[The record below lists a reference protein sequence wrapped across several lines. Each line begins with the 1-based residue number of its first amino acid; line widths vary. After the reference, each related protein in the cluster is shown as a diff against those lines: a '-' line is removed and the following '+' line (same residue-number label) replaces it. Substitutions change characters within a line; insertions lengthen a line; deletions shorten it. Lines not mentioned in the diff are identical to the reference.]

1 MRASVSRAVAAA
13 GLLLAAALTSCSH
26 GKKETAAAPPAP
38 PPEPTAAERSQASFQ
53 RAAEEQKALGEQQK
67 RVEASHA
74 AVIQAQDQLTR
85 AQAQEEQERARAQQ
99 LQQQTS
105 QHLKEGVQQAQRAQS
120 SMAGGNEGLQTVAG
134 SVTQTSPTQVAIQ
147 TPGGRAMTF
156 AVDSRTRVLIGNET
170 HTITDVQ
177 RGADAQVAY
186 DPTKSGQMNALI
198 IRVMPAGTGA
208 ASQGQQQQQQH
219 PQPQQVR

>member
-26 GKKETAAAPPAP
+26 GKKETAAAPPP

-53 RAAEEQKALGEQQK
+53 RAAEEQKALGEQQR

-74 AVIQAQDQLTR
+74 AVVQAQDQLTR
-85 AQAQEEQERARAQQ
+85 AQAQEEQERAKAQQ

-134 SVTQTSPTQVAIQ
+134 SVTQASPTQVAIQ
-147 TPGGRAMTF
+147 TPGGRAMSFT
-156 AVDSRTRVLIGNET
+156 VDGRTRVLIGNDT
-170 HTITDVQ
+170 RSIADVQ
-177 RGADAQVAY
+177 RGADAQVAF
-186 DPTKSGQMNALI
+186 DPTKGGGMNALI
-198 IRVMPAGTGA
+198 IRVMPAGAGA
-208 ASQGQQQQQQH
+208 APQGQQQQQQ
-219 PQPQQVR
+219 QPQVR